1 MTTDK
6 RLKTGFDTRAVLAG
20 LSLLACIGATEVQK
34 RVLAAFLPGMST
46 DAETEKDARAVKAAL
61 ASGDVKAAQNL
72 PEQSCVVAFVLDYF
86 ETAYRPRAAYRT
98 KSRRYGR
105 DSPQKAGFILTA

>member
-20 LSLLACIGATEVQK
+20 LSLLACIGATEVRK

-61 ASGDVKAAQNL
+61 ASGDAKAAQNL
-72 PEQSCVVAFVLDYF
+72 PGQSCVVAFVLDYF
-86 ETAYRPRAAYRT
+86 DTAYRPRPRQRMPSA
-98 KSRRYGR
+98 
-105 DSPQKAGFILTA
+105 F

>member
-6 RLKTGFDTRAVLAG
+6 CLKTGFDTRAVLAG

-86 ETAYRPRAAYRT
+86 GVT
-98 KSRRYGR
+98 S
-105 DSPQKAGFILTA
+105 S

>member
-34 RVLAAFLPGMST
+34 RVLAAFLPG
-46 DAETEKDARAVKAAL
+46 
-61 ASGDVKAAQNL
+61 DV
-72 PEQSCVVAFVLDYF
+72 
-86 ETAYRPRAAYRT
+86 R
-98 KSRRYGR
+98 GR
-105 DSPQKAGFILTA
+105 DQRLHFGRIKVVIC

>member
-20 LSLLACIGATEVQK
+20 LSLLACIGATEGQK

-61 ASGDVKAAQNL
+61 ASGDAKAAQNL

-86 ETAYRPRAAYRT
+86 DTAYRPRPRQQMPSA
-98 KSRRYGR
+98 
-105 DSPQKAGFILTA
+105 F

>member
-20 LSLLACIGATEVQK
+20 LSLLAW
-34 RVLAAFLPGMST
+34 ST

-61 ASGDVKAAQNL
+61 ASGDAKAAQNL

-86 ETAYRPRAAYRT
+86 DTAYRPRPRQRMP
-98 KSRRYGR
+98 SV
-105 DSPQKAGFILTA
+105 F